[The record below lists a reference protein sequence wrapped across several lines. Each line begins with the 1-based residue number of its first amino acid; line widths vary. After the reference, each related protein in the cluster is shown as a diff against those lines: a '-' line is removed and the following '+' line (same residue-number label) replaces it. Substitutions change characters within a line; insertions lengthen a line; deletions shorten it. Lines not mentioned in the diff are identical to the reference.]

1 MSRQVLARAVLL
13 IVCALPLHP
22 GTGFLWAQT
31 PGAAALPKYSEL
43 IARSSE
49 LTAEQKS
56 QALTFFKLGFDLWQS
71 GDFSA
76 AQIAFKQG
84 LDIDP
89 VNPQANYYYG
99 DSLLKTK
106 DRKGAA
112 DFFTRSAALGPTTLE
127 GIKSQAALQQMQSM
141 GRNLFFPSGRL
152 SVTGGPQ
159 SERCSAFVPTV
170 DLGQPIAAS
179 AVVKGFSLQ
188 NEADPQFVSVDVSG
202 FTWHCTSEGVFI
214 KLELSG
220 IQQAT
225 GKRGL
230 VARQTQFTFS
240 AMECPTIECASRK
253 FTSIFNPI
261 VQKMAGEIAEEL
273 LPKF

>member
-112 DFFTRSAALGPTTLE
+112 EFFARSAALGPATLE
-127 GIKSQAALQQMQSM
+127 GIKSQAALKDLSKPVALADMSPEEVKDLYVGAWLM
-141 GRNLFFPSGRL
+141 GGSGLGEGDEDMKFVIAKDDKGDLIVSGSPTCFFCGGTKFANMTFDGRNIHFDWVGNNLFLTYHLVGPKRIEGDYRGRASG
-152 SVTGGPQ
+152 V
-159 SERCSAFVPTV
+159 AF
-170 DLGQPIAAS
+170 
-179 AVVKGFSLQ
+179 AVK
-188 NEADPQFVSVDVSG
+188 
-202 FTWHCTSEGVFI
+202 
-214 KLELSG
+214 K
-220 IQQAT
+220 
-225 GKRGL
+225 
-230 VARQTQFTFS
+230 
-240 AMECPTIECASRK
+240 
-253 FTSIFNPI
+253 
-261 VQKMAGEIAEEL
+261 
-273 LPKF
+273 

>member
-1 MSRQVLARAVLL
+1 MSRQILARAVLM

-43 IARSSE
+43 IVRSAE
-49 LTAEQKS
+49 LTPEQKN

-112 DFFTRSAALGPTTLE
+112 EFFARSAALGPATLE
-127 GIKSQAALQQMQSM
+127 GIKSQAALQALTKPVPLPEMSIEEIKEIYI
-141 GRNLFFPSGRL
+141 GTWLGNGNDSAVLVISKNEKGDLVASGGVSCFL
-152 SVTGGPQ
+152 
-159 SERCSAFVPTV
+159 C
-170 DLGQPIAAS
+170 AS
-179 AVVKGFSLQ
+179 ATYENLTFDGANIRFNLSS
-188 NEADPQFVSVDVSG
+188 VSASYVS
-202 FTWHCTSEGVFI
+202 HLVSQDRMEGVA
-214 KLELSG
+214 SG
-220 IQQAT
+220 PYFNGPIWA
-225 GKRGL
+225 
-230 VARQTQFTFS
+230 
-240 AMECPTIECASRK
+240 IRK
-253 FTSIFNPI
+253 
-261 VQKMAGEIAEEL
+261 K
-273 LPKF
+273 